1 MKSFFKEYK
10 MPHLNV
16 FAQMAMGSTILIT
29 CIGVGLDVYLDSQFL
44 SQISYG
50 KEHSNACF

>member
-1 MKSFFKEYK
+1 

-44 SQISYG
+44 SQISYE